1 MRWAPD
7 RARRGHWHA
16 RRLKFEFATD
26 SPLEGDG
33 FELSVPGRRRHPSAT
48 ANHFFTHHLP
58 PKLGESFAPK
68 ASTASRQDPGSF
80 SVYALVNQCSAGSA
94 GSRWRGPRAF
104 RPCATSPRILT
115 KVLPELAPPTGKGCR
130 CLVATSRL
138 AARCSAVIPC
148 DSALPPS
155 LFFGL
160 GLRDT
165 ADKASDRQACRDAHP
180 LVSLQPILVWAQK
193 IANLAR
199 TRSLVMATVPG
210 GGGNPSIVA

>member
-1 MRWAPD
+1 MCDFSTWMVSWPAGSDGGCILCRLRAADGRRWDAPPKV
-7 RARRGHWHA
+7 R
-16 RRLKFEFATD
+16 FAID

-48 ANHFFTHHLP
+48 ANHFFTYHLP
-58 PKLGESFAPK
+58 LKLGWSFAPK
-68 ASTASRQDPGSF
+68 ASTASRQGPGSF

-104 RPCATSPRILT
+104 RPCATSRRILT

-130 CLVATSRL
+130 CLVASSRL

-148 DSALPPS
+148 DSSLPPS

-165 ADKASDRQACRDAHP
+165 ADKASDRTAGHSKSTIGKR
-180 LVSLQPILVWAQK
+180 
-193 IANLAR
+193 
-199 TRSLVMATVPG
+199 
-210 GGGNPSIVA
+210 GNPPLRLHTRHHSQQRI

>member
-1 MRWAPD
+1 
-7 RARRGHWHA
+7 
-16 RRLKFEFATD
+16 
-26 SPLEGDG
+26 
-33 FELSVPGRRRHPSAT
+33 
-48 ANHFFTHHLP
+48 
-58 PKLGESFAPK
+58 
-68 ASTASRQDPGSF
+68 
-80 SVYALVNQCSAGSA
+80 
-94 GSRWRGPRAF
+94 
-104 RPCATSPRILT
+104 
-115 KVLPELAPPTGKGCR
+115 
-130 CLVATSRL
+130 LVASSRL

-199 TRSLVMATVPG
+199 ARSLVMATVPG

>member
-1 MRWAPD
+1 
-7 RARRGHWHA
+7 
-16 RRLKFEFATD
+16 
-26 SPLEGDG
+26 
-33 FELSVPGRRRHPSAT
+33 
-48 ANHFFTHHLP
+48 
-58 PKLGESFAPK
+58 
-68 ASTASRQDPGSF
+68 
-80 SVYALVNQCSAGSA
+80 
-94 GSRWRGPRAF
+94 
-104 RPCATSPRILT
+104 
-115 KVLPELAPPTGKGCR
+115 
-130 CLVATSRL
+130 LVASSRL

-199 TRSLVMATVPG
+199 ARSLVMATVPG
-210 GGGNPSIVA
+210 GGMSMRGNGRAVSWQCGLMSRIKPY

>member
-1 MRWAPD
+1 MRHEPTNPD
-7 RARRGHWHA
+7 EGLARAGAADRQGV
-16 RRLKFEFATD
+16 
-26 SPLEGDG
+26 PL
-33 FELSVPGRRRHPSAT
+33 
-48 ANHFFTHHLP
+48 
-58 PKLGESFAPK
+58 LGGEQP
-68 ASTASRQDPGSF
+68 
-80 SVYALVNQCSAGSA
+80 V
-94 GSRWRGPRAF
+94 
-104 RPCATSPRILT
+104 
-115 KVLPELAPPTGKGCR
+115 
-130 CLVATSRL
+130 